1 MKQEHGN
8 DKSGQGFD
16 KKILGITQLE
26 SAMLEFIHNHIL
38 HILSVCLLALSL
50 IFRWHYR
57 NYESIDYQ
65 TFLLPWYTH
74 WRNKGEYRRLLY
86 SLYVSHGVDHLF
98 AGEPVVLDKNGVCSV

>member
-1 MKQEHGN
+1 MLQRQKRRRYLSPGTEKGAQVEMKQEHGN

-65 TFLLPWYTH
+65 TFLLP
-74 WRNKGEYRRLLY
+74 
-86 SLYVSHGVDHLF
+86 
-98 AGEPVVLDKNGVCSV
+98 